1 MNMLQA
7 IDTRTS
13 VRTYDGTSL
22 DPSSRAEIEA
32 TLSRAPSTPSGTGI
46 RFALV
51 DPHPA
56 EGGIKV
62 GTYGV
67 IRGAAAYLVPVMTV
81 PADSE
86 NDKMLFDMGYVGES
100 IVLELTRLGY
110 GTCWL
115 GGTLRKDDFAAAADV
130 KEGEKIRAV
139 IALGRPAD
147 KHSFIETIIRG
158 ASKNAVRLPAQVLF
172 YDAASGSPVEAPCER
187 CSDEE
192 ITEAVPRLLAAMRRA
207 PSSSN
212 KQPCRVV
219 VSGRSLEPGADALH
233 ADLLLRREARYND
246 LSGYSIQNLDA
257 GIAAAHL
264 ELAAAEL
271 GLRLERRTAS
281 FTPPPALFGPETEF
295 ILGWDIRR

>member
-1 MNMLQA
+1 MNTLQA

-13 VRTYDGTSL
+13 VRTFDGTGL
-22 DPSSRAEIEA
+22 DASSRAEIEA
-32 TLSRAPSTPSGTGI
+32 ALARAPSTPGGTGI

-67 IRGAAAYLVPVMTV
+67 IRGAAAYLVPVMRV
-81 PADSE
+81 SADTE
-86 NDKMLFDMGYVGES
+86 DDKVLFDMGYVGEA
-100 IVLELTRLGY
+100 IALELTRLGY

-130 KEGEKIRAV
+130 KEGERIRAV

-172 YDAASGSPVEAPCER
+172 YDAASNSPVEAACER

-192 ITEAVPRLLAAMRRA
+192 ITEIVPRLLAAIRRA
-207 PSSSN
+207 PSASN

-219 VSGRSLEPGADALH
+219 VSSRTLERGGDALQM
-233 ADLLLRREARYND
+233 DLLLRREARYNA
-246 LSGYSIQNLDA
+246 LSGYAIQNLDA

-271 GLRLERRTAS
+271 GLRVERRTAAFAS
-281 FTPPPALFGPETEF
+281 PPSLFGNGTDF
-295 ILGWDIRR
+295 VMGWDIRR